1 MFARPGSLVS
11 AAMNVPA
18 SPPARDHIL
27 RSILAILFSVACF
40 SVLNAISKTLTQH
53 YPVVQVIWARYVFA
67 FVFMMALFL
76 PRSGLALF
84 RWHNVGSQVV
94 RGLLLFFSSFLYFHG
109 IVYLPL
115 ATAASISLTSP
126 LIVTALS
133 ARFLG
138 EPVGVRR
145 WIAVCIGF
153 AGALIVVRPG
163 HANFEWHSL
172 LIVASTLCS
181 AFYQLFSRRY
191 GQAERPDASATMA
204 TIVGTVVALPML
216 PFEWQTPAFGWD
228 WVLFVAIG
236 ICAGV
241 GHYFLTIAY
250 SQAPAATVAPFNYVQ
265 LIGAAILGYLV
276 FDNIPDFWTWVGAA
290 VIVCSGLYL
299 GHAERLRYRRLAN
312 KI

>member
-1 MFARPGSLVS
+1 MTGNRP
-11 AAMNVPA
+11 PA
-18 SPPARDHIL
+18 GSPPTDRIL

-67 FVFMMALFL
+67 FIFMMALFL

-145 WIAVCIGF
+145 WIAVCLGF
-153 AGALIVVRPG
+153 VGAVIVVRPG

-216 PFEWQTPAFGWD
+216 PFEWLTPAFGWD

-250 SQAPAATVAPFNYVQ
+250 SQAPAATVAPFNYAQ

-276 FDNIPDFWTWVGAA
+276 FDSIPDFWTWVGAG

>member
-1 MFARPGSLVS
+1 MTVKVS
-11 AAMNVPA
+11 PTA
-18 SPPARDHIL
+18 SDHIL
-27 RSILAILFSVACF
+27 RAILAILLSVTCF
-40 SVLNAISKTLTQH
+40 SVLNAITKSLSQH
-53 YPVVQVIWARYVFA
+53 YPVIQVIWARYVFA

-76 PRSGLALF
+76 PRSGWALF
-84 RWHNVGSQVV
+84 RWHNIGTQAV
-94 RGLLLFFSSFLYFHG
+94 RGLLLFFSSYLYFHG

-126 LIVTALS
+126 LVVTALS
-133 ARFLG
+133 SRFLG
-138 EPVGVRR
+138 EPVGPRR
-145 WIAVCIGF
+145 WVAVGIGF

-172 LIVASTLCS
+172 LIVGSTLCS

-204 TIVGTVVALPML
+204 TIVGTVVASPLL
-216 PFEWQTPAFGWD
+216 PFEWVTPAFGWD
-228 WVLFVAIG
+228 WVLFVGIG
-236 ICAGV
+236 VLAGV

-250 SQAPAATVAPFNYVQ
+250 SQAPAATIAPFNYAQ
-265 LIGAAILGYLV
+265 LIGAAILGYAV
-276 FDNIPDFWTWVGAA
+276 FGNFPDFWTWVGAA

-299 GHAERLRYRRLAN
+299 GYAERRRFRRPN

>member
-1 MFARPGSLVS
+1 
-11 AAMNVPA
+11 MNVPA

-145 WIAVCIGF
+145 WIAVCLGFIG
-153 AGALIVVRPG
+153 AVIVVRPG

-191 GQAERPDASATMA
+191 GQTERPDASATMA
-204 TIVGTVVALPML
+204 TIVGSVVALPML
-216 PFEWQTPAFGWD
+216 PFEWLTPAFGWD
-228 WVLFVAIG
+228 WGLFFAIG

>member
-1 MFARPGSLVS
+1 
-11 AAMNVPA
+11 MNVNA

-27 RSILAILFSVACF
+27 RAILAILFSVACF

-53 YPVVQVIWARYVFA
+53 YPVGQVIWARYLFA

-109 IVYLPL
+109 LVYLPL

-126 LIVTALS
+126 LVVTALS

-138 EPVGVRR
+138 EPVGPRR

-153 AGALIVVRPG
+153 VGALIVVRPG
-163 HANFEWHSL
+163 HAHFEWHSL

-204 TIVGTVVALPML
+204 TIVGTVAAAPLL
-216 PFEWQTPAFGWD
+216 PFEWVTPVFGWD
-228 WVLFVAIG
+228 LVLFVAIG
-236 ICAGV
+236 VMAGV

-250 SQAPAATVAPFNYVQ
+250 SRAPAAVVAPFNYVQ
-265 LIGAAILGYLV
+265 LVGAAILGYLV
-276 FDNIPDFWTWVGAA
+276 FGSIPDFWTWVGAA

-299 GHAERLRYRRLAN
+299 GHAERLRYRRPPS

>member
-1 MFARPGSLVS
+1 
-11 AAMNVPA
+11 MNVPA

-40 SVLNAISKTLTQH
+40 SVLNAMSKTLTQH

-67 FVFMMALFL
+67 FVFMMVLFL

-109 IVYLPL
+109 LVYLPL
-115 ATAASISLTSP
+115 ATAASISLTGP
-126 LIVTALS
+126 LVVTALS

-145 WIAVCIGF
+145 WIAVCLGF
-153 AGALIVVRPG
+153 IGALIVVRPG

-181 AFYQLFSRRY
+181 AFYQLVSRRY
-191 GQAERPDASATMA
+191 GQTERPDASATMA

-216 PFEWQTPAFGWD
+216 PFEWTTPAFGWD

-236 ICAGV
+236 VCAGV

-265 LIGAAILGYLV
+265 LIGAAILG
-276 FDNIPDFWTWVGAA
+276 
-290 VIVCSGLYL
+290 
-299 GHAERLRYRRLAN
+299 
-312 KI
+312 

>member
-1 MFARPGSLVS
+1 
-11 AAMNVPA
+11 MNVPA

-138 EPVGVRR
+138 EPVGLRR
-145 WIAVCIGF
+145 WIAVCLGFIG
-153 AGALIVVRPG
+153 AVIVVRPG

-216 PFEWQTPAFGWD
+216 PFEWQTPSFGWD

>member
-1 MFARPGSLVS
+1 
-11 AAMNVPA
+11 MNVPA

-40 SVLNAISKTLTQH
+40 SVLNAISNTLTQH

-145 WIAVCIGF
+145 WIAVCLGFIG
-153 AGALIVVRPG
+153 AVIVVRPG

-216 PFEWQTPAFGWD
+216 PFEWQTPSFGWD

>member
-1 MFARPGSLVS
+1 
-11 AAMNVPA
+11 MNVKA

-27 RSILAILFSVACF
+27 RAILTIVFSVACF
-40 SVLNAISKTLTQH
+40 SVLNAISKTLMQH

-76 PRSGLALF
+76 PRSGMALF

-109 IVYLPL
+109 LVYLPL

-163 HANFEWHSL
+163 HTQFEWHSL
-172 LIVASTLCS
+172 LIVDSTLCS

-191 GQAERPDASATMA
+191 GQTERPDASATMA
-204 TIVGTVVALPML
+204 TIVGSVVALPML
-216 PFEWQTPAFGWD
+216 PFEWVTPAFGWD
-228 WVLFVAIG
+228 WLLFVAIG
-236 ICAGV
+236 IMAGV

-250 SQAPAATVAPFNYVQ
+250 SQAPASVVAPFNYAQ

-276 FDNIPDFWTWVGAA
+276 FDSAPDLWTWVGAA

-312 KI
+312 RI

>member
-1 MFARPGSLVS
+1 MTVNRPPPGS
-11 AAMNVPA
+11 
-18 SPPARDHIL
+18 PPTDRIL

-40 SVLNAISKTLTQH
+40 SVLNAISKTLSQH

-67 FVFMMALFL
+67 FIFMMALFL

-145 WIAVCIGF
+145 WIAVCLGFIG
-153 AGALIVVRPG
+153 AVIVVRPG

-216 PFEWQTPAFGWD
+216 PFEWQTPSFGWD

>member
-1 MFARPGSLVS
+1 
-11 AAMNVPA
+11 MNVPA

-138 EPVGVRR
+138 EPVGARR
-145 WIAVCIGF
+145 WIAVCLGFIG
-153 AGALIVVRPG
+153 AVIVVRPG

-216 PFEWQTPAFGWD
+216 PFEWQTPAFGGD

-236 ICAGV
+236 VMAGV

-250 SQAPAATVAPFNYVQ
+250 SQAPASVIAPFNYAQ

-276 FDNIPDFWTWVGAA
+276 FDSIPDFWTWVGAA

>member
-1 MFARPGSLVS
+1 MTVK
-11 AAMNVPA
+11 A
-18 SPPARDHIL
+18 SPAARDHIL
-27 RSILAILFSVACF
+27 RAILSILFSVACF

-67 FVFMMALFL
+67 FAFMMVLFL
-76 PRSGLALF
+76 PRSGRALF
-84 RWHNVGSQVV
+84 RWHNPGSQVV
-94 RGLLLFFSSFLYFHG
+94 RGLLLFFSSYLYFHG
-109 IVYLPL
+109 LVYLPL

-126 LIVTALS
+126 LIV
-133 ARFLG
+133 
-138 EPVGVRR
+138 
-145 WIAVCIGF
+145 
-153 AGALIVVRPG
+153 VRPG
-163 HANFEWHSL
+163 HAEFEWHSL

-191 GQAERPDASATMA
+191 GQTERPDASATMA
-204 TIVGTVVALPML
+204 TIVGSVAALPML
-216 PFEWQTPAFGWD
+216 PFEWVTPAVGWD

-276 FDNIPDFWTWVGAA
+276 FDDIPDFWTWAGAA